1 MDVEADQ
8 AGDETQSPKEVYEKL
23 IDEAFKDLPIDDK
36 LQSYIPIRKD
46 KFLQDIKQF
55 LYNYCTTGKLYP

>member
-1 MDVEADQ
+1 MKQNQSAIMDVEADQ

-36 LQSYIPIRKD
+36 L
-46 KFLQDIKQF
+46 
-55 LYNYCTTGKLYP
+55 